1 MVEVAGQS
9 LGTFSKL
16 AGWICS
22 SNPWRHFCLLK
33 WQDDFCKSADV
44 QVNTRGEVSS
54 WRHLANWRG
63 GFAQILGAI
72 FVQVSDRVTRV
83 ADALAPFSKL
93 AGWIAHQILG
103 AIFVPS

>member
-1 MVEVAGQS
+1 
-9 LGTFSKL
+9 L
-16 AGWICS
+16 AGWI
-22 SNPWRHFCLLK
+22 
-33 WQDDFCKSADV
+33 
-44 QVNTRGEVSS
+44 
-54 WRHLANWRG
+54 
-63 GFAQILGAI
+63 AQILGAI